1 LSEDRRQSIDRIYSR
16 ALELGG
22 EQREA
27 YLREACEDDEM
38 RREVERLVD
47 AALTPPDELDA
58 RIDAVRE
65 KFWAAALKANA
76 EPEEDLS
83 GKRVG
88 RWRIERRIAR
98 GGLAT
103 VYSARRDDGEFEQKA
118 AFKVLR
124 RGLDTD
130 DVVARFRAERQ
141 ILSTLDHP
149 AIAKIL
155 DGGALPDGRPYLVL
169 EYVDGEPV
177 TAHCEHRNV
186 SVRGRV
192 ELMLGVLR
200 ALHHAHKHTVVH
212 RDIKPSNI
220 LISAEGNVVLLD
232 FGIAKL
238 LDPEAVPGSSTL
250 TRTGVSLLTPG
261 YGSPEQR
268 AGQPVTTASDIYQA
282 GLVLYEL
289 LSHQRPSFPRSG
301 SDAAEP
307 SRYLKGTTGY
317 AEVRGDLDA
326 IVMKAMHA
334 DPTRRYA
341 SASEMAA
348 DLERYLDGRPVAA
361 QPDTLAYRA
370 GKLLKR
376 RPWLLPGA
384 ALLVLA
390 IAGYLVTLTLYSARV
405 GREQQRA
412 EAAQAF
418 MVDLMSSADPYAP
431 ADPERGRNITVVEA
445 LGLGAKRLESE
456 LADQPELK
464 AALLGSIAHVY
475 ASLDQTAEAIELAKQ
490 ALALNLDLYGERSD
504 PVLENLRLLAETNN
518 AAGDYDEA
526 GALVTRQLED
536 ARAMY
541 SSGDPRLGLA
551 EVAAGTFIKSQGDIA
566 AGLKLLGSGI
576 DKLRAAPD
584 DYAEPLIAAIVGST
598 DQEGMNDE
606 TASLPLLEEALVVA
620 ESKFGKDSL
629 HSARVRLAIGRN
641 ALYAGDL
648 ERSEENYTRA
658 LAIFEAQ
665 LGPRHNETIAALQDY
680 AAQMNVTGRHAEAE
694 AVYRRLIEPL
704 VEQNGEQHRTVADNY
719 QNLATTITYQGR
731 YDESLPLHRKAYEI
745 YKSALDTD
753 HYIIAFPL
761 LSIASIELERHN
773 AKEAYAAADEALQR
787 FRATVPDT
795 YLEGVALCLLGLSLE
810 LEGQTERG
818 SALVEQSHALILKRE
833 ALVPRYTELCRI
845 RGAAR

>member
-1 LSEDRRQSIDRIYSR
+1 LSEDRRLLIDRIYAR
-16 ALELGG
+16 ALEL
-22 EQREA
+22 ERDEREV
-27 YLREACEDDEM
+27 YLRQACLDDEI
-38 RREVERLVD
+38 RHEVERLVD
-47 AALTPPDELDA
+47 AALTAPEKLDE
-58 RIDAVRE
+58 RIDAIRE
-65 KFWAAALKANA
+65 SFWAGVLKGEA

-83 GKRVG
+83 GKRMG
-88 RWRIERRIAR
+88 RWRIEDRIAR

-103 VYSARRDDGEFEQKA
+103 VYSAQRDDGEFVQKA

-169 EYVDGEPV
+169 EYVDGEPI
-177 TAHCEHRNV
+177 TTHCEHHNV
-186 SVRGRV
+186 DVRGRV
-192 ELMLGVLR
+192 ELMLTVLH

-220 LISAEGNVVLLD
+220 LVSSEGNVVLLD

-238 LDPEAVPGSSTL
+238 LDPEAMPGSSTL

-289 LSHQRPSFPRSG
+289 LSGERPDFARGAGDVP
-301 SDAAEP
+301 AP
-307 SRYLKGTTGY
+307 SERLKGMQRHT
-317 AEVRGDLDA
+317 EVRGDLDA
-326 IVMKAMHA
+326 IVTKAMHA
-334 DPTRRYA
+334 DPSRRYG
-341 SASEMAA
+341 SASEMAD
-348 DLERYLDGRPVAA
+348 DLERYLEGRPVAA
-361 QPDTLAYRA
+361 RPDTLAYRA

-376 RPWLLPGA
+376 RPWVLPGT
-384 ALLVLA
+384 LVLVVA
-390 IAGYLVTLTLYSARV
+390 IAGYLVTLTLYSARLS
-405 GREQQRA
+405 REQQRA

-431 ADPERGRNITVVEA
+431 ADPERGRDITVVEA
-445 LGLGAKRLESE
+445 LGLGVKRLESE
-456 LADQPELK
+456 LSDQPELK

-475 ASLDQTAEAIELAKQ
+475 ASLDQTAEAIDLAER
-490 ALALNLDLYGERSD
+490 ALALNLELYGERSD
-504 PVLENLRLLAETNN
+504 AVLDNLRLLAQSHT
-518 AAGDYDEA
+518 AAGEYDKA
-526 GALVTRQLED
+526 SALVTRQLDD

-541 SSGDPRLGLA
+541 SSSDPRLGLA
-551 EVAAGTFIKSQGDIA
+551 EVAAGAFSKSQGDLEG
-566 AGLKLLGSGI
+566 GLALLTSGI
-576 DKLRAAPD
+576 DKLRAEPD
-584 DYAEPLIAAIVGST
+584 EYAEPLIAAIVGST
-598 DQEGMNDE
+598 DQDGMNDE
-606 TASLPLLEEALVVA
+606 RASLPLLEEALAVA
-620 ESKFGKDSL
+620 ESKFGENSL
-629 HSARVRLAIGRN
+629 YAARVRLGIGRD
-641 ALYAGDL
+641 ALYAGDVA
-648 ERSEENYTRA
+648 RSEKNYSQA
-658 LAIFEAQ
+658 LGIFEEL
-665 LGPRHNETIAALQDY
+665 LGPRHNDTIAALQDY
-680 AAQMNVTGRHAEAE
+680 AVQMNVTGRHAEAE
-694 AVYRRLIEPL
+694 AVYRRLVDPL
-704 VEQNGEQHRTVADNY
+704 VELNGENHRTVADNY

-773 AKEAYAAADEALQR
+773 SEEAYAAANEALER
-787 FRATVPDT
+787 FRATVPET
-795 YLEGVALCLLGLSLE
+795 YLEGVALCLVGLALE
-810 LEGQTERG
+810 QEGDTHQG

-833 ALVPRYTELCRI
+833 ALVPKYTELCRVPS
-845 RGAAR
+845 AAH